1 MRTKQPVQFL
11 QGFGIAAGFFLALGA
26 VSFFFRPSPAGLAEA
41 TAQPQKPASTTGEVF
56 EKAAP
61 LPPDYLDICR
71 AAGI

>member
-1 MRTKQPVQFL
+1 MQIKQPRQPA
-11 QGFGIAAGFFLALGA
+11 QGFGIAAGLFLALGA
-26 VSFFFRPSPAGLAEA
+26 VSLFFRPNPARVGEA
-41 TAQPQKPASTTGEVF
+41 TAQSPKPATSVGEVS